1 MFPSPYR
8 LSPGHHRRMGA
19 LHERIDRLCEAE
31 ALDCS
36 EVMKLCV
43 EIKRLEGRVLFDP
56 TVTSNWL
63 IAVPSVLAFALIL
76 WT

>member
-19 LHERIDRLCEAE
+19 LHERMDKLCEAG

-36 EVMKLCV
+36 EAMKLCV
-43 EIKRLEGRVLFDP
+43 EIKRLEGRFLFGE
-56 TVTSNWL
+56 
-63 IAVPSVLAFALIL
+63 F
-76 WT
+76 